1 MHHKKYIDQMGRRVD
16 IGLPVSRIVSIVPS
30 QTELLVDL
38 GLADK
43 IVGVTRFC
51 IHPKDLRSK
60 TVNVGG
66 TKQLHLDRIRAL
78 KPDLIIGNK
87 EENERC
93 DIEALETE
101 IPVWMSDIVTVSDA
115 LEMIH
120 QLGEI
125 TATETKAAAIIQQ
138 ITIDFEELKQFA
150 NQFPP
155 KKVAYLI
162 WKDPM
167 MCAGK
172 GTFIDEMLQ
181 LIQLENVLQ
190 KDRYPELN
198 ERVEEPEV
206 ILLSSEPYP
215 FKEKHLKDLQTEFPN
230 AKILLVDGEI
240 FSWYGSRLLH
250 AKKAMMEILEAIHQS

>member
-1 MHHKKYIDQMGRRVD
+1 MGRRVD
-16 IGLPVSRIVSIVPS
+16 ISLPVSRIVSIVPS
-30 QTELLVDL
+30 QTELLVDF
-38 GLADK
+38 GLK
-43 IVGVTRFC
+43 EQIVGVTRFC
-51 IHPKDLRSK
+51 IHPKALRRSK
-60 TVNVGG
+60 TNVGG
-66 TKQLHLDRIRAL
+66 TKKLHLDRIRAL

-87 EENERC
+87 EENERS

-101 IPVWMSDIVTVSDA
+101 FPVWMTDIVTVSDA

-125 TATETKAAAIIQQ
+125 TATSLKAEEIVQQ
-138 ITIDFEELKQFA
+138 IQSDFEELKTFA
-150 NQFPP
+150 QQFPV

-181 LIQLENVLQ
+181 MIQLENVLTIE
-190 KDRYPELN
+190 RYPNLAD
-198 ERVEEPEV
+198 RSEEPEV

-215 FKEKHLKDLQTEFPN
+215 FKEKHLDELQTEFPD

-250 AKKAMMEILEAIHQS
+250 AKKGMMEILKKIHQS